1 MSSFR
6 RPFTVKRRA
15 SGSYDQTTDIGF
27 FKTSGEDTE
36 FTIMASLQPV
46 TGSDIKL
53 LPENRREEELTK
65 IYTDTELFGA
75 IKGSDGNCDIV
86 IINGDEYEVVKTL
99 PWQNNVIS
107 HHKVFLSK
115 RTTND
120 LKPLEDE

>member
-27 FKTSGEDTE
+27 FKTTGSDTE

-46 TGSDIKL
+46 TGSDIRL

-65 IYTDTELFGA
+65 IYTDTSLIGS
-75 IKGSDGNCDIV
+75 IKGSDSNCDIV
-86 IINGDEYEVVKTL
+86 IIDGDEYEVVKTM
-99 PWQNNVIS
+99 PWRNNVIN
-107 HHKVFLSK
+107 HYKIFLSK

-120 LKPLEDE
+120 AKP